1 MNTNRGG
8 GRTNSSRPN
17 SNKPKPA
24 MQKRAQGPKKAKIN
38 TKVAEVEAS
47 KVAKKPNQ
55 APKRAKAADEIRLNK
70 YIANSGVCSRRDAD
84 IYIQSGNVKVNGV
97 PVVEMGYL
105 VKPGDVVNFD
115 GNVLTPEKKEYI
127 LLNKPKNFTTA
138 LDEGQEYRNVLE
150 LVKGSTTA
158 KIGAVGR
165 MDKNTTGLLL
175 FTNDTDMI
183 RKFTLPNQKSSKIYQ
198 VSLDKNLKFLLGS
211 ADSFPLDDNS
221 VDVIVSFETI
231 EHLPKFEQFL
241 KNMGE
246 TLAKDGKF
254 FISTPMAKET
264 TTNNINPYHEI
275 EWSFTD
281 FQTLI
286 KKYFNIEEVY
296 IQNVIYRNKRSLFE
310 ILFKNK
316 NKKYKKIEFEKF
328 SNQIDIQSIKE
339 GYQMLV
345 CKKK

>member
-1 MNTNRGG
+1 MNNMEGNNKRSGT
-8 GRTNSSRPN
+8 RTNSSRPN
-17 SNKPKPA
+17 SKKPTRAGGERSGAKPA
-24 MQKRAQGPKKAKIN
+24 MQKRAQGPKKVKVNAKAAEIAVE
-38 TKVAEVEAS
+38 KVD
-47 KVAKKPNQ
+47 KKPNQ
-55 APKRAKAADEIRLNK
+55 APKRAKAKDEIRLNK
-70 YIANSGVCSRRDAD
+70 YISNSGVCSRRDAD

-198 VSLDKNLKFLLGS
+198 VSLDKNLKYEDLEKINKGLV
-211 ADSFPLDDNS
+211 LDGHRIF
-221 VDVIVSFETI
+221 VEDVSYIEGEAKSEVGLKLRSSNVKVVRSIFEHFSYDVLRIDRVAFAGLTKKN
-231 EHLPKFEQFL
+231 LPRGNWRKLTEQEIINL
-241 KNMGE
+241 KN
-246 TLAKDGKF
+246 T
-254 FISTPMAKET
+254 
-264 TTNNINPYHEI
+264 
-275 EWSFTD
+275 
-281 FQTLI
+281 
-286 KKYFNIEEVY
+286 
-296 IQNVIYRNKRSLFE
+296 
-310 ILFKNK
+310 
-316 NKKYKKIEFEKF
+316 
-328 SNQIDIQSIKE
+328 
-339 GYQMLV
+339 
-345 CKKK
+345 